1 MLVYEVYMYDNVATH
16 LEDLGT
22 CYDHSVVISLMVSSQ
37 SIAHPTMP
45 HAVLSTVPADL
56 VEKW

>member
-1 MLVYEVYMYDNVATH
+1 MLVYEVYMYDNIAI
-16 LEDLGT
+16 LKDLST
-22 CYDHSVVISLMVSSQ
+22 CYDHSEVISLMVSSK

-45 HAVLSTVPADL
+45 HAVLSSVPVDL